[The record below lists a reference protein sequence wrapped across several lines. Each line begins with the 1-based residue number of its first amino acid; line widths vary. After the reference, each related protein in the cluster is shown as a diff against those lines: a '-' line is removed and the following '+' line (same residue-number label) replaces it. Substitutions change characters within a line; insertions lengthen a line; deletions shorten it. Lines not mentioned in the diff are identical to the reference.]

1 VVVVDTAQQVS
12 TVRTVTLVE
21 AMTLVGV
28 VALVETVTG
37 EEFEDILCRR
47 ICVIAHLSDIFHT
60 EILSGLQF

>member
-21 AMTLVGV
+21 AMTSVGV

-47 ICVIAHLSDIFHT
+47 ICVITHLSDISHA